1 MAKKIKLVD
10 FKGDAIYRG
19 NILRVCGKYPYEEF
33 VDFMFFEAK
42 LTGSTYGL
50 MVVSGYKA
58 GLILVY
64 LPNECLAEDG
74 GIDKAWLVKNWSNWI
89 YPDCD
94 VSDVY
99 WIEMYNADAIVKA

>member
-1 MAKKIKLVD
+1 MTKKIKLVD
-10 FKGDAIYRG
+10 LKDDAVCRG
-19 NILRVCGKYPYEEF
+19 NILRVRGKYPYEDF
-33 VDFMFFEAK
+33 VDFMLFEAQ
-42 LTGSTYGL
+42 LIDSIYGL

-74 GIDKAWLVKNWSNWI
+74 GVDKAWLVKNWSDWI

-94 VSDVY
+94 VSDAY
-99 WIEMYNADAIVKA
+99 WIEMYNAGSVVEE